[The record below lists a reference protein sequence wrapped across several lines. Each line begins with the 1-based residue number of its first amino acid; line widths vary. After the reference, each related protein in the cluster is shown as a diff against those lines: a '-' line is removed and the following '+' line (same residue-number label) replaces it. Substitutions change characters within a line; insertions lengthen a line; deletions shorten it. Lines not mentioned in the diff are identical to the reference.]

1 MFWIIAIPFWFIL
14 CFVVA
19 TGAKNR
25 GRSYGSFFW
34 LSFFLS
40 PLIGFFILIALGP
53 IEKQIIT
60 SIEHEKEDDD
70 QRKCPYCAEMIKKD
84 ALICRYCGKDL
95 QEYEKNRI
103 KQEEEEKQKIKE
115 KFNTLND
122 IFGDQKIMEEAKEM
136 RRIYGKKMYVEFLNK
151 KARELGIEGVMLT
164 ENDIE

>member
-60 SIEHEKEDDD
+60 NTTQEQEEQD
-70 QRKCPYCAEMIKKD
+70 QRKCPYCAEMIKKE
-84 ALICRYCGKDL
+84 ALLCRYCGKDL
-95 QEYEKNRI
+95 KEYEENKK
-103 KQEEEEKQKIKE
+103 KQEEEEKQKSKE
-115 KFNTLND
+115 KFKTLND
-122 IFGDQKIMEEAKEM
+122 IFSDQKIMEEAKDL
-136 RRIYGKKMYVEFLNK
+136 RRIYGKKMYVEYINK
-151 KARELGIEGVMLT
+151 KAKELGIEDVTLT
-164 ENDIE
+164 ESDVE